1 MGKDRRA
8 KRIIIICAICLVIA
22 AIAIA
27 YFCKP
32 SIEQYEDDFGFS
44 LENISVK
51 TMDYYHHGDFRDSL
65 TLYRVSV
72 TGGVEGSIFDKS
84 KMTNGLSENALAL
97 LNEAAELT
105 EGKRDFEDLRSIDLS
120 GCMSIEL
127 EDINNKTDA
136 CLYIISYGADD
147 EFFAIWNG

>member
-1 MGKDRRA
+1 MGNTRR
-8 KRIIIICAICLVIA
+8 KRIVIICAICLVIA
-22 AIAIA
+22 AIA

-32 SIEQYEDDFGFS
+32 SVAQYKDDFGFS
-44 LENISVK
+44 LEKISVK
-51 TMDYYHHGDFRDSL
+51 TLDYYHHDDFRDSL

-72 TGGVEGSIFDKS
+72 TGDVEGSIFDKS
-84 KMTNGLSENALAL
+84 KMTNGLSEDALAL

-136 CLYIISYGADD
+136 CLYIISYGADNQ
-147 EFFAIWNG
+147 FFAIWNG

>member
-1 MGKDRRA
+1 MGNTRR
-8 KRIIIICAICLVIA
+8 KRLVIICAICLVIA
-22 AIAIA
+22 AIA

-32 SIEQYEDDFGFS
+32 SVAQYKDDFGFS
-44 LENISVK
+44 LEKISVK
-51 TMDYYHHGDFRDSL
+51 TLDYYHHDDFRDSL

-72 TGGVEGSIFDKS
+72 TGDVEGSIFDKS
-84 KMTNGLSENALAL
+84 KMTNGLSEDALAL

-147 EFFAIWNG
+147 QFFAIWNG

>member
-51 TMDYYHHGDFRDSL
+51 TLDYYHHGDFRDSL

-72 TGGVEGSIFDKS
+72 TGDIEGSTFDKN
-84 KMTNGLSENALAL
+84 KMADGLSENAEVL
-97 LNEAAELT
+97 LDELAELT
-105 EGKRDFEDLRSIDLS
+105 EGKRDFEDLKSIDLS
-120 GCMSIEL
+120 GCRSIEL
-127 EDINNKTDA
+127 EDIKNKTDA
-136 CLYIISYGADD
+136 CLYIIYYGADNNY
-147 EFFAIWNG
+147 FVIWNG